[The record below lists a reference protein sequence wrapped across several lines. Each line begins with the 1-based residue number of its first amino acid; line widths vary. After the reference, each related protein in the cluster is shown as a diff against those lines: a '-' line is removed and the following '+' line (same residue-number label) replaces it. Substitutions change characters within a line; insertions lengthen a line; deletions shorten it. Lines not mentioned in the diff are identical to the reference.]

1 MKTISNDIHRIAFSC
16 KAVQV
21 PFLLRRGWGWVLAVC
36 LLLTSCG
43 VYNKYERPDV
53 NTTGLIRDVVS
64 DIDTL
69 AVQDTASFGNLPWRS
84 VFTDP
89 QLQALITQGLEHNAN
104 LQNAALTVQMYET
117 MLKAAKLAFL
127 PAITIGGTSP
137 MGSISTLYTDPR
149 QTTKSYSIPVAASWT
164 LDLFGNILSQKR
176 STQMK
181 LLGYK
186 DYQMAVRA
194 QVVSGIANSY
204 YTLLMLDEQLRIL
217 TEMSAMSK
225 ETWEMMKLQ
234 YQLGRMRSTSVQSA
248 EAAYLSVQTQA
259 NDMRRQI
266 RATENALCLLIGQP
280 GQQVPRS
287 TLAEQSLPTEFA
299 TGVGV
304 RLLNNRPD
312 VHNAEM
318 NLAACFHDVQTARSQ
333 FYPNVT
339 VGASAAFNNG
349 SGQINPG
356 KWLLSLFGSLT
367 QPIFARGA
375 LIANLKVS
383 KLKYEQAFNTW
394 QNAILSAGNEVSN
407 ALVNYRGYDENSKLE
422 AQRIAVLTKTVEDT
436 RALYKSSGSTYL
448 EVLTAQTQLLS
459 AQINKVSD
467 DFSKMQS
474 VVSLYTA
481 LGGGGK

>member
-1 MKTISNDIHRIAFSC
+1 MG
-16 KAVQV
+16 V
-21 PFLLRRGWGWVLAVC
+21 G
-36 LLLTSCG
+36 LLLFCILLSSCG

-53 NTTGLIRDVVS
+53 ETAGLIRDAVS

-69 AVQDTASFGNLPWRS
+69 AVQDTASFGNLPWRAL
-84 VFTDP
+84 FTDP
-89 QLQALITQGLEHNAN
+89 QLQALIEQGLEKNVN

-127 PAITIGGTSP
+127 PAITLGSQQS
-137 MGSISTLYTDPR
+137 MGNIQTLYTDPSA
-149 QTTKSYSIPVAASWT
+149 TTKSYTLPLTASWT
-164 LDLFGNILSQKR
+164 LDIFGNILSQKR

-194 QVVSGIANSY
+194 QVVSGIANAY
-204 YTLLMLDEQLRIL
+204 YTLLMLDEQLRIV
-217 TEMSAMSK
+217 TEMSEMAK

-248 EAAYLSVQTQA
+248 EASYLSILTQA
-259 NDMRRQI
+259 NDVRRQI
-266 RATENALCLLIGQP
+266 RSTENALSLLIGQA
-280 GQQVPRS
+280 GQQIPRT
-287 TLAEQSLPTEFA
+287 TLAQQVLPSEFS

-304 RLLNNRPD
+304 ALLKNRPD

-318 NLAACFHDVQTARSQ
+318 KLASCFHDVQTARSQ
-333 FYPNVT
+333 FYPT
-339 VGASAAFNNG
+339 ITIGATGAFTNG
-349 SGQINPG
+349 SGAFNPG
-356 KWLLSLFGSLT
+356 KWMTNLFAGLT

-383 KLKYEQAFNTW
+383 KLQYEQAFNSW
-394 QNAILSAGNEVSN
+394 QNTIYSAGNEVSN
-407 ALVNYRGYDENSKLE
+407 ALVNYNMYDANSKLE
-422 AQRIAVLTKTVEDT
+422 AQRIEVLTKNVEDT
-436 RALYKSSGSTYL
+436 KALYQSKGSTYL

-459 AQINKVSD
+459 SQINKVTD
-467 DFSKMQS
+467 DFQKMQA